1 MEALSAPL
9 SIPRPWS
16 DTSRECLQFELL
28 RLPLSVVAGAW
39 NAQWLPSTLSV
50 EWSPASG
57 GVPPPN

>member
-1 MEALSAPL
+1 MPL